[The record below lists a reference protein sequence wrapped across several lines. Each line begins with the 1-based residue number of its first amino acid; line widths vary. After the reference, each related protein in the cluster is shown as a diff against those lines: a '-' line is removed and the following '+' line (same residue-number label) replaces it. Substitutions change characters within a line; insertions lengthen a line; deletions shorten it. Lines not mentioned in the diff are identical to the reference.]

1 MAVDLFFLKKNLVSF
16 DPNLMHI
23 HKEMLT
29 EDAKLI
35 YLLNCYYFAAAAYS
49 II

>member
-1 MAVDLFFLKKNLVSF
+1 MSF

-49 II
+49 IIYESDLLHDKE